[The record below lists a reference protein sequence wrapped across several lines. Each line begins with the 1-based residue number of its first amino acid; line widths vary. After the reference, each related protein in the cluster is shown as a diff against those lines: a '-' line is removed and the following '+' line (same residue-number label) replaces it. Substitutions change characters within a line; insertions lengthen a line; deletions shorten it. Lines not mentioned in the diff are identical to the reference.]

1 MSFRIARWCCSLIV
15 VMGFASAHAE
25 MADIN
30 RIFRQTPSLDR
41 MEICHGGGCARL
53 SQVHLTQAEWNQVTR
68 LFAPMPQ
75 DAAHERL
82 LIALA
87 VGQLE
92 TLVGTKT
99 GTAGD
104 KAGTFNNSKFPG
116 QLDCN
121 DESIN
126 TTTYLRLLIQAGLVR
141 WHSVED
147 TRTRH
152 FFFSGW
158 PHSTAVIRQTDT
170 GLSYAVD
177 SWFYDN
183 GHAATIVPF
192 DTWKDGY
199 TPEDSPVSR

>member
-1 MSFRIARWCCSLIV
+1 MSFRIDRWCCSLIV

-41 MEICHGGGCARL
+41 MEICHGGGCAKLSLAQL
-53 SQVHLTQAEWNQVTR
+53 SQIEWDQVAHI
-68 LFAPMPQ
+68 FSPMPE
-75 DAAHERL
+75 DATHERM
-82 LIALA
+82 LIARA
-87 VGQLE
+87 IGKLE
-92 TLVGTKT
+92 ALVGAKT

-121 DESIN
+121 DEAIN
-126 TTTYLRLLIQAGLVR
+126 TTTYLRLMVQAGLIK
-141 WHSVED
+141 WHVVED

-158 PHSTAVIRQTDT
+158 PHTTAVMRQTDT
-170 GLSYAVD
+170 GQHYAVD

-192 DTWKDGY
+192 EVWKDGFM
-199 TPEDSPVSR
+199 PEDSPVSP